1 MLRNLLRGRYCAAK
15 LCRQH
20 IYNIRHVE
28 GFGTLSRSGLGSSGL
43 FGNAAVDWRAG
54 EEWRPL
60 ETVLTELP
68 LAGWLSAAL
77 EQRNDCI
84 RRAAWRLQE
93 EYAAED
99 VQREILALRQLYP
112 YQQKKSIL
120 ALEMEG
126 EKRRMQED
134 AEKEPDDVQ
143 RYVEA
148 AQALKQQ
155 GCEDA
160 HAEAPTMD
168 EGLAPVPDGHQGHPE
183 RVSEEGN
190 PQKDDVWS
198 SAWSYRR
205 SFSGAKAK
213 GRTVEEELRFHCRAG
228 LAAVQRQVAQ
238 HCYEDGSKPE
248 GSTLAL
254 LPQNHPSALAGAL
267 AMCAEDAIA
276 SAMAGAREAHL
287 AQLRKQ
293 EKILSHALQ
302 PLEQSEDGDEVDAGD
317 ANRFNSAL
325 QNLPAVKAA
334 RDRTARA
341 ANMLSMK
348 RLRCQVAWLIASP
361 HPSINGDSA
370 LNTGQAAEA
379 LRSRGVLMGNPATW
393 FFGMEGIQ
401 HQFPAVLEELSK
413 AANAGVFNHWFGG
426 PRAGRYA
433 VVTGEDSSS
442 QRPVIF

>member
-190 PQKDDVWS
+190 PQKDD
-198 SAWSYRR
+198 
-205 SFSGAKAK
+205 AK

-334 RDRTARA
+334 RDRAMRALGLPESLAPTAARMTELLHDTDRTARA

-348 RLRCQVAWLIASP
+348 RLRLIASP
-361 HPSINGDSA
+361 HPSIN
-370 LNTGQAAEA
+370 GQAAEA